1 MIKKKK
7 IIPIVQLFLLII
19 GLALIY
25 FTYYYDKTNIKIDEK
40 EISQINKEKTKNI
53 FEDVEYRG
61 VDLNGNSFL
70 IKSE

>member
-7 IIPIVQLFLLII
+7 IIPIIQFFLLII

-25 FTYYYDKTNIKIDEK
+25 FTYYYDKTTPKVEK
-40 EISQINKEKTKNI
+40 KTTQIENKRTKNI

-61 VDLNGNSFL
+61 GFER
-70 IKSE
+70 K